1 MGNSIRSNSFGKY
14 PYKVN
19 NNDPRIT
26 LIDLEEVI
34 TN

>member
-1 MGNSIRSNSFGKY
+1 MGNSIWSNSFGKY
-14 PYKVN
+14 LFKVN

-26 LIDLEEVI
+26 LVDLEEVI